1 MIGALC
7 VAKLIGLRCELLAAV
22 IQCVCLGDR
31 LQASFDSSLRRCRNS
46 RRGTMRIPTTL
57 AALALTLLCALHV
70 SAQTPSPDPGVTPVR
85 QIDRAEVRVT
95 RVELQ
100 PGAVRS
106 VHTHDDVRFHLFI
119 PVTGRLELTIGSAKP
134 LEATPGQ
141 AYFMQKGTPHGF
153 KNAGS
158 SPAMVMEVFVKDGGA
173 TAQQAPS
180 RRIGDEDAPTLAQM
194 RATVPAR
201 RTNHITTAP

>member
-1 MIGALC
+1 
-7 VAKLIGLRCELLAAV
+7 
-22 IQCVCLGDR
+22 
-31 LQASFDSSLRRCRNS
+31 
-46 RRGTMRIPTTL
+46 MRIPTTL
-57 AALALTLLCALHV
+57 AVLALTLLFAWHAR
-70 SAQTPSPDPGVTPVR
+70 AQTPSPDPGVTPVR

-134 LEATPGQ
+134 VEATPGQ

-173 TAQQAPS
+173 TAQQVPS
-180 RRIGDEDAPTLAQM
+180 RRIGDEDAPTLAQT

-201 RTNHITTAP
+201 RTNRITTAP